1 MNFKPPVEIAKNA
14 CAVANAKGNMSIKAM
29 LVMGFLAGAYI
40 AFGGFLMTTV
50 TQDAAQYVGI
60 GISKMLGAELFTGN
74 CLMPIG
80 VLSGC
85 VPIGKVLKNWG
96 IVYVANLIGSV
107 AIAWLVYNSGLAS
120 GATGVNALKI
130 ATAKVNIS
138 FTPALIRGILCNW
151 LVVMAVWMSFSAL
164 DVVSKYICC
173 VIPVSAFVAM
183 GFEHSVANMY
193 FIPLGMFI
201 KAGSPDVVEAAALA
215 PDKLASLTMSGFW
228 GNIIPVT
235 LGNMAGGILFVA
247 ILYYLVFSGAL
258 SHENQ

>member
-1 MNFKPPVEIAKNA
+1 M
-14 CAVANAKGNMSIKAM
+14 
-29 LVMGFLAGAYI
+29 
-40 AFGGFLMTTV
+40 
-50 TQDAAQYVGI
+50 
-60 GISKMLGAELFTGN
+60 
-74 CLMPIG
+74 
-80 VLSGC
+80 
-85 VPIGKVLKNWG
+85 LKNWG